1 MVDDSSKSN
10 LFLPPPPRMLE
21 AEAEDEKDAAKGS
34 VRRRGVVEA
43 SFICCVC
50 EN

>member
-1 MVDDSSKSN
+1 
-10 LFLPPPPRMLE
+10 LPPPPPPRMLDAE
-21 AEAEDEKDAAKGS
+21 AEAEDEKDAAKGN
-34 VRRRGVVEA
+34 VRRRRMVEA